1 MDGYNI
7 FLIMLSVYIAGLV
20 AIGWYF
26 NNKQKSITD
35 FWLAGRRIGPS
46 AWVFQLQRPG

>member
-7 FLIMLSVYIAGLV
+7 FLIMLAVYIAGLV

-26 NNKQKSITD
+26 NSRQKSVTD
-35 FWLAGRRIGPS
+35 FWLAGRRIGLVP
-46 AWVFQLQRPG
+46 WDFQPQRPG